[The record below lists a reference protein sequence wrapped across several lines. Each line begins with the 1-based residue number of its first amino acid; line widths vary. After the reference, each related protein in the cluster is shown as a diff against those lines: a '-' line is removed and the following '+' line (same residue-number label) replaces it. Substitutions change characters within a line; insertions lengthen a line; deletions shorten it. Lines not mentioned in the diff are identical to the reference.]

1 MFRSRRARPVW
12 GVALSRVS
20 DQSTI
25 RRPLTVGLFPADL
38 QVTLGIFTGNARNG
52 RSTPSCGC
60 GLFWRRRTAMSRLTR
75 TCGTA
80 SATWRN
86 RLASRGISRGPRR
99 CHDAGHR
106 GRAARCV
113 LKQTTYESSQKSV
126 AARYNQRRED
136 RGCVAFGG
144 AVPRHSRGSQQE
156 SQSKQK
162 LTTRLCRD
170 AGRHFGLAS
179 ASRPLPASGVRHT
192 RVGRL
197 S

>member
-1 MFRSRRARPVW
+1 M
-12 GVALSRVS
+12 
-20 DQSTI
+20 
-25 RRPLTVGLFPADL
+25 
-38 QVTLGIFTGNARNG
+38 G

-60 GLFWRRRTAMSRLTR
+60 GLFWRGRRAMPRLTR

-113 LKQTTYESSQKSV
+113 LKQTTYESLKSQSQLGTT
-126 AARYNQRRED
+126 NQRRED

-144 AVPRHSRGSQQE
+144 AVPRHSRTFTRESAGIPVQAKTDYKIRYGRWEAFWPCFGEQTATGLGS
-156 SQSKQK
+156 SAYTRRTAL
-162 LTTRLCRD
+162 LTKR
-170 AGRHFGLAS
+170 S
-179 ASRPLPASGVRHT
+179 AVRSTNHLVT
-192 RVGRL
+192 KRA
-197 S
+197 